1 MATERLPPVIP
12 SIARAKNN
20 ISIGRMMTKVP
31 SKGRSILKTFSAGEN
46 NAKRNN
52 TQPIDVHELLKR
64 RTFFL
69 PCVSDHLP
77 RIGAPIS

>member
-1 MATERLPPVIP
+1 
-12 SIARAKNN
+12 
-20 ISIGRMMTKVP
+20 MTKVP
-31 SKGRSILKTFSAGEN
+31 SKGRSILKTFSAGKN

-52 TQPIDVHELLKR
+52 TQPIDVPALLKR

-69 PCVSDHLP
+69 PYVSDHLP